1 MEQSKTVDKQKINN
15 LVKEILEEKPILMDA
30 FDSSYLRDFNHIL
43 RENFGIEDLKHDKI
57 SALTETLN
65 LSHDNSPED
74 LRDILLEL
82 LDENNF
88 MPNKTT
94 PEMKKRF
101 KYTDVDGWD
110 DLENITANDDVEKTK
125 EFLVKYSKQS
135 GGATNIPVDQ
145 FVRNWGRNE
154 ELRKKQED
162 IISKY
167 IVKNPGSK
175 MLTIGPRWAA
185 EIEFLRM
192 RFGIDVMGLDL
203 FSTDESKVIIGDMHD
218 MPIEDNTYDIVYEKN
233 TYNKAYNIR
242 KALDESVRILKPGGL
257 LIYDECMD
265 YTCGVNENART
276 NIKSH
281 HWTISYLKDKIEKVL
296 VAEEPPTPQK
306 DKWWL
311 NKVGLFIAKIK

>member
-1 MEQSKTVDKQKINN
+1 MKQSKKLNQ

-30 FDSSYLRDFNHIL
+30 FDSSYLKDFHHII
-43 RENFGIEDLKHDKI
+43 RENFDITSLDDPKLSKIVELTQISNDK
-57 SALTETLN
+57 SV
-65 LSHDNSPED
+65 ED
-74 LRDILLEL
+74 LRDALLTS
-82 LDENNF
+82 LDENDF
-88 MPNKTT
+88 MPKKTS

-101 KYTDVDGWD
+101 KYTEVDGWG
-110 DLENITANDDVEKTK
+110 DLENVTANDDVEKTK

-135 GGATNIPVDQ
+135 GGQTNIPVEQ
-145 FVRNWGRNE
+145 FERNWGRNA
-154 ELRKKQED
+154 ELKIKQEE
-162 IISKY
+162 IITKY
-167 IVKNPGSK
+167 IIKNPGSS

-192 RFGIDVMGLDL
+192 RFGIHVMGLDL
-203 FSTDESKVIIGDMHD
+203 FTTDQSKVMVGDMHD
-218 MPIEDNTYDIVYEKN
+218 MPIENNTYDIVYEKN
-233 TYNKAYNIR
+233 TYNKAYDIR

-281 HWTISYLKDKIEKVL
+281 DWTISYLKDKIDKVL
-296 VAEEPPTPQK
+296 VAEEPPTPEK